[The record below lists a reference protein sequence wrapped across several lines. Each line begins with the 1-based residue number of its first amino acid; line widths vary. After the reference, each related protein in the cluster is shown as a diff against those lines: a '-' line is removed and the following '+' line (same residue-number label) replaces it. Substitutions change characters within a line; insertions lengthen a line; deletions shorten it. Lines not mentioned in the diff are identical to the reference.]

1 MLPSAT
7 ALGLPAVVN
16 SAMIARSTQP

>member
-7 ALGLPAVVN
+7 ALGLPAIVN